1 MIKVNR
7 AKDGFSN
14 ERDFVKKLNSN
25 KKHRFWKI
33 LNLTQSKDLFF
44 VKVEG
49 KKLCKTTNKN
59 ISPKSDVY
67 IVKINIDEKE
77 LKKKSFISMKIP
89 T

>member
-1 MIKVNR
+1 MIKANR

-33 LNLTQSKDLFF
+33 INLGDNKDLYC

-49 KKLCKTTNKN
+49 RKLCKTTNEN
-59 ISPKSDVY
+59 GWTQKSVHGR
-67 IVKINIDEKE
+67 I
-77 LKKKSFISMKIP
+77 
-89 T
+89 